1 MVWGVGGFCDVE
13 RAIVRVLR
21 VFLVMMSLSKK
32 YIFLATLKGH
42 SDPPPSPITVKP
54 IFFCDS
60 RPKNR
65 GGGGLTPTKA
75 RPVGPWGGGGGRLC
89 HTYISSNL
97 HFSPQL

>member
-32 YIFLATLKGH
+32 YLFLATLKGH

-65 GGGGLTPTKA
+65 GGGADPNQSPAGGSL
-75 RPVGPWGGGGGRLC
+75 GGGGPIVP
-89 HTYISSNL
+89 YIYIL
-97 HFSPQL
+97 